1 MGKAT
6 MTKKI
11 PANLRPLVDQ
21 AICNLWDKNCPL
33 PDLSPLGDWLE
44 VDGWDYVVDGIY
56 SPYADMDALKEFLS
70 DEMLIEYDYAAHA
83 SEITDAIRLEFA
95 RQKIDH
101 LLTESMDS
109 MHVIELESKSMP
121 PAVLCVLM
129 YYHGQGGA
137 FFNSI
142 DVDFSAEDYI
152 ESFKEDI
159 ILDQHS
165 LSDQQILSA
174 WMK

>member
-6 MTKKI
+6 MTNKI
-11 PANLRPLVDQ
+11 PTNLRPLVDQ
-21 AICNLWDKNCPL
+21 AICNLWDKNYPL

-56 SPYADMDALKEFLS
+56 SPYVDMEALKEFLS
-70 DEMLIEYDYAAHA
+70 DEMLIEYDYVEYA

-101 LLTESMDS
+101 LLTESMYS
-109 MHVIELESKSMP
+109 MHVIELESKHMP

-152 ESFKEDI
+152 NLVKDDI
-159 ILDQHS
+159 ILYQHYITDS
-165 LSDQQILSA
+165 QLLEA
-174 WMK
+174 WAK

>member
-1 MGKAT
+1 
-6 MTKKI
+6 MTAKF
-11 PANLRPLVDQ
+11 PVELRPLVDQ
-21 AICNLWDKNCPL
+21 AIFHLWDINYPR
-33 PDLSPLGDWLE
+33 PDLTPLSDWLGIGS
-44 VDGWDYVVDGIY
+44 DGWDYVVDGLI
-56 SPYADMDALKEFLS
+56 SPYIYIDEAKEFFS
-70 DEMLIEYDYAAHA
+70 DEMLIEYDYVEYA

-101 LLTESMDS
+101 LLTESMYS
-109 MHVIELESKSMP
+109 MHVIELESKHMP

-152 ESFKEDI
+152 NLVKDDI
-159 ILDQHS
+159 ILYQHYITDS
-165 LSDQQILSA
+165 QLLEA
-174 WMK
+174 WAK

>member
-6 MTKKI
+6 MTKKF
-11 PANLRPLVDQ
+11 PANLRSLVDQ

-33 PDLSPLGDWLE
+33 PDLSPLGEWLE

-56 SPYADMDALKEFLS
+56 SSYADMEVLKEFLC
-70 DEMLIEYDYAAHA
+70 DEMLIEYDYTAHT

-101 LLTESMDS
+101 LLSESMDS
-109 MHVIELESKSMP
+109 MHVIELESENMP
-121 PAVLCVLM
+121 PAVLCILM

-137 FFNSI
+137 SFYSI

-159 ILDQHS
+159 ILYQHN